1 VAETLQGPQE
11 ITEGASP
18 PDTVPASSEAAG
30 SERAGAASPPPET
43 PARGA
48 ADPYDWQDEAD
59 LVEGPAPA
67 KGDPAPGRP
76 ENTSGSES
84 PPPAQENAD
93 APQAPPEEG
102 KAHDPALRAVAV
114 QMGLTPEEV
123 DAYEPA
129 QLRAVVDAVS
139 RRDAAWRQHT
149 QAQPK
154 PDPKAPPPAAE
165 SDDLDFGVD
174 EEGKPIPES
183 AYDPGIR
190 NALRS
195 LKKGYASKVS
205 ELESKVRRMEAREA
219 ADGFD
224 RAFESLGGDFKPI
237 FGEGP
242 LRALGQGDAAVQRR
256 LIVVQH
262 AGITEQD
269 TPAVIKNKIET
280 TAKAL
285 FGATVR
291 PAAPGSKAE
300 DEARAKAKAETEQRL
315 KDFSKGGVARPTGR
329 QVAEPRG
336 ERKAE
341 RTAAE
346 IMDQLGY
353 SDLRKSDE
361 EMLAEFPE

>member
-1 VAETLQGPQE
+1 VAENLQGTQ
-11 ITEGASP
+11 TESLPSHESA
-18 PDTVPASSEAAG
+18 PASLEAAG
-30 SERAGAASPPPET
+30 SEGAGTAVPAAETAPPDPYGWQEEANLVGDEVPTADPAPGSAGQATTSGTQSPPPEPEDADT
-43 PARGA
+43 P
-48 ADPYDWQDEAD
+48 
-59 LVEGPAPA
+59 PAP
-67 KGDPAPGRP
+67 
-76 ENTSGSES
+76 
-84 PPPAQENAD
+84 
-93 APQAPPEEG
+93 EET
-102 KAHDPALRAVAV
+102 KAHDPALKAVAV

-129 QLRAVVDAVS
+129 QLKAVVEAVS
-139 RRDAAWRQHT
+139 RRDAAWRQHNE
-149 QAQPK
+149 QQSK
-154 PDPKAPPPAAE
+154 GKPAADKAAPE
-165 SDDLDFGVD
+165 AEDALDFGAD
-174 EEGKPIPES
+174 EDGKPIPES

-190 NALRS
+190 NALRAI
-195 LKKGYASKVS
+195 KKGYASKVS
-205 ELESKVRRMEAREA
+205 DLETKVRRMEAREA

-224 RAFESLGGDFKPI
+224 RAFESLGGDFNPI
-237 FGEGP
+237 FGDGP

-269 TPAVIKNKIET
+269 SPAVVKNKIES

-285 FGATVR
+285 FGATVK
-291 PAAPGSKAE
+291 PSAAPSKEEAE
-300 DEARAKAKAETEQRL
+300 AKAKAKADNDQRL

>member
-1 VAETLQGPQE
+1 VAENLQGTQ
-11 ITEGASP
+11 TESLPSHDPA
-18 PDTVPASSEAAG
+18 PASLEAAG
-30 SERAGAASPPPET
+30 SEGAGAAVPPAET
-43 PARGA
+43 AP
-48 ADPYDWQDEAD
+48 ADPYGWQEEANLVGDE
-59 LVEGPAPA
+59 VPPAE
-67 KGDPAPGRP
+67 PAPGAAEP
-76 ENTSGSES
+76 KTTSGSES
-84 PPPAQENAD
+84 PPPESKDAD
-93 APQAPPEEG
+93 TPTASEET
-102 KAHDPALRAVAV
+102 KAHDPALKAVAV

-129 QLRAVVDAVS
+129 QLRAVVEAVS
-139 RRDAAWRQHT
+139 RRDAAWRQHNES
-149 QAQPK
+149 QSKGK
-154 PDPKAPPPAAE
+154 PAADKAAPPEAE
-165 SDDLDFGVD
+165 DSLDFGTD
-174 EEGKPIPES
+174 EDGKPIPES

-190 NALRS
+190 NALRAI
-195 LKKGYASKVS
+195 KKGYASKVS
-205 ELESKVRRMEAREA
+205 ELETKVRRMEAREA